1 MQINKTYCDHCKKEL
16 DLKYDYINAEIDI
29 GGFKN
34 YLYVDLCEGCMVELE
49 NLMYK
54 FVNKEIPKD

>member
-1 MQINKTYCDHCKKEL
+1 MQINKIYCDHCGKEL
-16 DLKYDYINAEIDI
+16 DPMRDYVQVEIDI
-29 GGFKN
+29 ITTTN
-34 YLYVDLCEGCMVELE
+34 YLVADLCEGCMVELE